1 MSRFFKYIEHCPNVA
16 GPLPDDV
23 TEGDSDGG
31 LELET
36 LFISDSSTEIVTA
49 SIEIVTVPPSDD
61 ESEELETGIPAL
73 TAAEVSESSGDEG
86 EDGADE
92 ERDELDEVEAEEG
105 KSQQGDDRAVDEEVP
120 SLEDAGEEEDEFLS
134 MWRKMGLQPD
144 RGQVDLVKENQQ
156 KVRGRIDAIWQELR
170 LVIIEAF
177 ENNGGMLYSEE
188 EHQLKQELALVINMS
203 LILEQRLELLQLL
216 AVEVEF
222 SPEY

>member
-23 TEGDSDGG
+23 TEGDSDGE

-61 ESEELETGIPAL
+61 ETEELETGVPAL

-86 EDGADE
+86 EYGADD
-92 ERDELDEVEAEEG
+92 ERDELDGIGAEER
-105 KSQQGDDRAVDEEVP
+105 KSQQGDDEEVP
-120 SLEDAGEEEDEFLS
+120 NLEDVGEEEDEFTK
-134 MWRKMGLQPD
+134 MWRELGLQPD
-144 RGQVDLVKENQQ
+144 RGQVDLVKENRQ

-188 EHQLKQELALVINMS
+188 EHHLKQELALVTNMS

-216 AVEVEF
+216 AMEVEF

>member
-23 TEGDSDGG
+23 TEGDSDSE

-61 ESEELETGIPAL
+61 ETEELETGVPAL

-86 EDGADE
+86 EYGADD
-92 ERDELDEVEAEEG
+92 ERDELDGIGAEER
-105 KSQQGDDRAVDEEVP
+105 KSQQGDDEEVP
-120 SLEDAGEEEDEFLS
+120 NLEDVGEEEDKFTK
-134 MWRKMGLQPD
+134 MWRALGLQPD
-144 RGQVDLVKENQQ
+144 KGQVDLVKENRQ

-188 EHQLKQELALVINMS
+188 EHHLKQELAFVTNMS

-216 AVEVEF
+216 AMEVEF

>member
-23 TEGDSDGG
+23 TEGDSDSE

-61 ESEELETGIPAL
+61 ETEELETGVPAL

-86 EDGADE
+86 EYGADD
-92 ERDELDEVEAEEG
+92 ERDELDGIGAEER
-105 KSQQGDDRAVDEEVP
+105 KSQQGDDEEVP
-120 SLEDAGEEEDEFLS
+120 NLEDARKEEDEFTR
-134 MWRKMGLQPD
+134 MWRELGLQPD
-144 RGQVDLVKENQQ
+144 RGQVDLVKENRQ

-188 EHQLKQELALVINMS
+188 EHHLKQELAFVTNMS

-216 AVEVEF
+216 AMEVEF

>member
-23 TEGDSDGG
+23 TEGDSDGE

-61 ESEELETGIPAL
+61 ETEELETGVPAL

-86 EDGADE
+86 EYGADD
-92 ERDELDEVEAEEG
+92 ERDELDGIGAEER
-105 KSQQGDDRAVDEEVP
+105 KSQQGDDEEVP
-120 SLEDAGEEEDEFLS
+120 NLEDVGEEEDEFTK
-134 MWRKMGLQPD
+134 MWRELGLQPD
-144 RGQVDLVKENQQ
+144 RGQVDLVKENRQ

-188 EHQLKQELALVINMS
+188 EHHLKQELALVTNMS

-216 AVEVEF
+216 AMAVEF

>member
-16 GPLPDDV
+16 GPLPDDL
-23 TEGDSDGG
+23 TEGDSDSE

-61 ESEELETGIPAL
+61 EPEELETDVPAL

-86 EDGADE
+86 EDGTDE
-92 ERDELDEVEAEEG
+92 ERDELDEIEAEER

-120 SLEDAGEEEDEFLS
+120 SLEDAGEEEDEFIS
-134 MWRKMGLQPD
+134 MWRKLGLQPD
-144 RGQVDLVKENQQ
+144 RGQVHLVKENQQ
-156 KVRGRIDAIWQELR
+156 RVRGRIDAIWQELR

-177 ENNGGMLYSEE
+177 ENNGDMLYSEE
-188 EHQLKQELALVINMS
+188 EHQLKQELMLVTNMS

>member
-23 TEGDSDGG
+23 TEGDSDSE

-61 ESEELETGIPAL
+61 ETEELETGVPAL

-86 EDGADE
+86 EYGADD
-92 ERDELDEVEAEEG
+92 ERDELDGIGAEER
-105 KSQQGDDRAVDEEVP
+105 KSQQGDDEEVP
-120 SLEDAGEEEDEFLS
+120 NLEDVGEEDDEFTK
-134 MWRKMGLQPD
+134 MWRELGLQPD
-144 RGQVDLVKENQQ
+144 RGQVDLVKENRQ

-188 EHQLKQELALVINMS
+188 EHHLKQELALVTNMS

-216 AVEVEF
+216 AMEVEF

>member
-23 TEGDSDGG
+23 TEGDSDSE

-61 ESEELETGIPAL
+61 ETEELETGVPAL

-86 EDGADE
+86 EYGADD
-92 ERDELDEVEAEEG
+92 ERDELDGIGAEER
-105 KSQQGDDRAVDEEVP
+105 KSQQGDDEEVP
-120 SLEDAGEEEDEFLS
+120 NLEDVGEEEDEFTK
-134 MWRKMGLQPD
+134 MWRELGLQPD
-144 RGQVDLVKENQQ
+144 RGQVDLVKENRQ

-170 LVIIEAF
+170 LVSRVQSRI
-177 ENNGGMLYSEE
+177 
-188 EHQLKQELALVINMS
+188 
-203 LILEQRLELLQLL
+203 LI
-216 AVEVEF
+216 
-222 SPEY
+222 S

>member
-23 TEGDSDGG
+23 TEGDSDSE

-61 ESEELETGIPAL
+61 ETEELETGVPAL

-86 EDGADE
+86 EYGADD
-92 ERDELDEVEAEEG
+92 ERDELDGIGAEER
-105 KSQQGDDRAVDEEVP
+105 KSQQGDDEEVP
-120 SLEDAGEEEDEFLS
+120 NLEDVGEEEDEFTK
-134 MWRKMGLQPD
+134 MWRELGLQPD
-144 RGQVDLVKENQQ
+144 RGQVDLVKENRQ

-188 EHQLKQELALVINMS
+188 EHHLKQELALVTNMS

-216 AVEVEF
+216 AMEVEF

>member
-23 TEGDSDGG
+23 TGGDSDGE

-61 ESEELETGIPAL
+61 ETEELETGVPAL

-86 EDGADE
+86 EYGADD
-92 ERDELDEVEAEEG
+92 ERDELDGIGAEER
-105 KSQQGDDRAVDEEVP
+105 KSQQGDDEEVP
-120 SLEDAGEEEDEFLS
+120 NLEDVGEEEDEFTK
-134 MWRKMGLQPD
+134 MWRELGLQPD
-144 RGQVDLVKENQQ
+144 RGQVDLVKENRQ

-188 EHQLKQELALVINMS
+188 EHHLKQELALVTNMS

-216 AVEVEF
+216 AMEVEF

>member
-1 MSRFFKYIEHCPNVA
+1 MA

-23 TEGDSDGG
+23 TGGDSDGE

-61 ESEELETGIPAL
+61 ETEELETGVPAL

-86 EDGADE
+86 EYGADD
-92 ERDELDEVEAEEG
+92 ERDELDGIGAEER
-105 KSQQGDDRAVDEEVP
+105 KSQQGDDEEVP
-120 SLEDAGEEEDEFLS
+120 NLEDVGEEEDEFTK
-134 MWRKMGLQPD
+134 MWRELGLQPD
-144 RGQVDLVKENQQ
+144 KGQVDLVKENRQ

-188 EHQLKQELALVINMS
+188 EQHLKQELAFVTNMS

-216 AVEVEF
+216 AMEVEF

>member
-23 TEGDSDGG
+23 TEGDSDSE

-61 ESEELETGIPAL
+61 ETEELETGVPAL

-86 EDGADE
+86 EYGADD
-92 ERDELDEVEAEEG
+92 ERDELDGIGAEER
-105 KSQQGDDRAVDEEVP
+105 KSQQGDDEEVP
-120 SLEDAGEEEDEFLS
+120 NLEDVGEEDDEFTK
-134 MWRKMGLQPD
+134 MWRELGLQPD
-144 RGQVDLVKENQQ
+144 RGQVDLVKENRQ

-188 EHQLKQELALVINMS
+188 EHHLKQELAFVTNMS

-216 AVEVEF
+216 AMEVEF